1 MAELNT
7 YFTRGMI
14 QDSLESLQPEGS
26 YRFAFNAVT
35 QSKDRSNFG
44 LTNEEEIEQVA
55 SLGGTIVGKSY
66 IEERNK
72 TLLFVQ
78 NGGSQLWLFDHKT
91 NQIQFVCS
99 DTEFSCDW
107 GFSNCEFIYGEF
119 KKFNKCKE
127 LHVYWSSECT
137 YHVVNIDEMLNPTRK
152 AAVKTLDDV
161 CGHFDLFKPVC
172 GPHISAIPSKFNGST
187 LEAGSYAC
195 AIQLSD
201 TDGNTSNV
209 FDIGQFAVAES
220 EDNIGGQTSKSSI
233 KFHISSLDKRYNK
246 AIIYIIKTVK
256 GVTVIEKM
264 DSLSYSDKGITYE
277 YYGQKGEI
285 VHVSNLITRNKAYLR
300 GQDLLQKDGFLFF
313 YSLRNEK
320 NLNYQKYANQ
330 ISCEYVEWESSFE
343 QCSKYFYVS
352 LLRGETYA
360 IGIVWKFADGT
371 FTNVYHIPGG
381 VAGASILENRVSTA
395 ASSSGAQFDIGA
407 LVTTNQFTRHR
418 NPSELKDRANESDK
432 LEDSTN
438 TDVDNIDT
446 NRDNIVD
453 SGTCHDNLYECTTA
467 NTVLDQDIDD
477 VSNTMESNA
486 ELLAGMGIDD
496 PDPDVNTTS
505 NLKESALKLIE
516 DAVTNREYVRRQRPK
531 FSLEADPSSVS
542 IDNVEAAVLAED
554 RGDNWVDGDG
564 KSLTDEVPVEL
575 SSGPMEVYT
584 SNIDYPKDKD
594 CDGNF
599 FYPQGKIKHHKVPW
613 TSQLPH
619 FVSDTFGV
627 ENQYQPDNHPYSK
640 TRIRTIGL
648 RLSNIHRPTEDELP
662 KPLCPNSPFK
672 IVYVKRTDENKSI
685 FAKGWL
691 NGIFTGKCNGTTYA
705 FPRHGVNSFEHVDRM
720 ISTGVGGL
728 SRLGVQSDDPVY
740 NFHSPDT
747 DSDKS
752 GIPVNKIK
760 PELQLKGNGW
770 KYGLYAE
777 GKKPVNQWEGTRDDA
792 FGCRIGNN
800 LSQYTTVSGASGNLI
815 NLVGITEAPANTS
828 PTKVASM
835 TYPLMNRF
843 RESSIYLQ
851 AASRLPGDER
861 DQSFIGGV
869 VDHFAPTKC
878 NAPYAALVRDIPDQ
892 YGSIEGLRY
901 ADLGINATTKH
912 ANGLTTISG
921 ICGDTYVG
929 PYSKKRTSYIS
940 NKKGDLFN
948 VPAKPDSPCR
958 QRSWCDSPEDKIF
971 EYLGID
977 YYPTKIPK
985 SGDIYDPK
993 NYAGLHTVNGDAC
1006 GRAVTK
1012 RDAQAPMTSESDWY
1026 GPKTLSGVVHTIVEC
1041 EVNPYLRES
1050 GEGSQLVE
1058 GKVHYRNLKDL
1069 HLDAAAP
1076 VGQPHEGSWLGRFH
1090 SFVQQPSVKQLTKKA
1105 AIRTA
1110 LTLGGPAGALINL
1123 SSLEGVIGPAFAMM
1137 GWSMLSALWIL
1148 ATNTLFTDKRLNEM
1162 LRIGECKRDEEGGD
1176 LDAESIRGFEDNYT
1190 VYNRDHT
1197 RINDIYPYTA
1207 FPLPFNTCDCSEC
1220 LVWNTDVTMAD
1231 LSRRQIKDIKVGD
1244 EVISFDFSTQ
1254 EYVNKKVTT
1263 VWDRGEQEVY
1273 RIYLRPGT
1281 NYVDATLNHKWFA
1294 VNRWS
1299 DNRVEI
1305 ITTKDLIEAQDF
1317 QSNSR
1322 RAKYCLIYANNIPT
1336 VEEDFLTEEEGYLL
1350 GMYIAEGNH
1359 NHFNKPHWKHKFKI
1373 SQFKTETKNKIR
1385 EALEKT
1391 NFKWSENVRGFYLM
1405 DLDGLEE
1412 LFNDCGRGAENKKI
1426 PDEIFRLKKST
1437 LQSIYNGLIDGDGSR
1452 SKAHIDGHGYDI
1464 AEREVFYTA
1473 SKQLEYDVRYLSNL
1487 IGRPHSPSGASNRSG
1502 FGSKKPQYITGY
1514 SEKGYLNRG
1523 RAFIRKIEK
1532 LENKVSTFDIE
1543 IEDTKNFILSDTG
1556 VISHNCDK
1564 SNINNDIY
1572 YSNKQNPD
1580 SDIDAY
1586 KNVKINN
1593 YQNTPCHYGDLKRM
1607 IIVDNQVFTHLT
1619 DGLALVKLN
1628 PIQMQSDIVL
1638 QQSGDGQMLTEPQIM
1653 YEGVAEG
1660 FAGTEHPNA
1669 GILTPYGYFFVD
1681 NRASK
1686 LYRFS
1691 GSPEEISS
1699 YGMYNFFKN
1708 SMPFCNEKEC
1718 YDEKAAEG
1726 NHYSLGWDPR
1736 LNRLL
1741 ITKYDGDKCNSWT
1754 ISFEPRGEQSR
1765 YVSFHSYVPQDYFW
1779 DRENIYSYAGGKIY
1793 KHHKSGSY
1801 GKCYGEN
1808 VSFIVETSVPGGQA
1822 FKFKTFE
1829 LDTRAEKGFVK
1840 DLDKTFNKIAVYNST
1855 QGTGT
1860 RDVIALSDNPGKINN
1875 QYSRSEEDPSKIV
1888 LHKVRRRWKS
1898 NDVFDLVKDGCSEE
1912 SLLTKEC
1919 ECTPLESI
1927 NEEVFDCNVM
1937 KTQDYRGREME
1948 DDHIMFRFVY
1958 DEANDTR
1965 LYLKRLKIETY

>member
-78 NGGSQLWLFDHKT
+78 SEGSQLWLFDHKT

-209 FDIGQFAVAES
+209 FDISQFAVAES

-300 GQDLLQKDGFLFF
+300 GQDLLQKDGWLFF

-330 ISCEYVEWESSFE
+330 ISCKYVEWESSFE

-352 LLRGETYA
+352 LLRGEAYA
-360 IGIVWKFADGT
+360 IAIVFKFADGT
-371 FTNVYHIPGG
+371 FSNAYHIPGG

-395 ASSSGAQFDIGA
+395 ASSSGLQFDIGA

-516 DAVTNREYVRRQRPK
+516 DAVTNREYVRRQRPR
-531 FSLEADPSSVS
+531 FNLGADPSSVS

-564 KSLTDEVPVEL
+564 KPLTDEVPVEL

-594 CDGNF
+594 CDGEF

-648 RLSNIHRPTEDELP
+648 RLENIHIPTEDELP

-672 IVYVKRTDENKSI
+672 IVYVKRTDQNKSI

-691 NGIFTGKCNGTTYA
+691 NGIFTGECNGTTYA

-720 ISTGVGGL
+720 ISTGDGGL
-728 SRLGVQSDDPVY
+728 SRLGAQSDDPVY

-800 LSQYTTVSGASGNLI
+800 LSQYTTASGGLI
-815 NLVGITEAPANTS
+815 NLAGITEAPANTS

-912 ANGLTTISG
+912 ADGLTTISG

-948 VPAKPDSPCR
+948 VPAKPGSPCR
-958 QRSWCDSPEDKIF
+958 QRAWCDSPEDKIF

-993 NYAGLHTVNGDAC
+993 NYAGLHTINGNAC
-1006 GRAVTK
+1006 GGAVTK

-1123 SSLEGVIGPAFAMM
+1123 SSLEGIIGPAFAMM

-1207 FPLPFNTCDCSEC
+1207 FPLPFNTCDC
-1220 LVWNTDVTMAD
+1220 
-1231 LSRRQIKDIKVGD
+1231 
-1244 EVISFDFSTQ
+1244 
-1254 EYVNKKVTT
+1254 
-1263 VWDRGEQEVY
+1263 
-1273 RIYLRPGT
+1273 
-1281 NYVDATLNHKWFA
+1281 
-1294 VNRWS
+1294 
-1299 DNRVEI
+1299 
-1305 ITTKDLIEAQDF
+1305 
-1317 QSNSR
+1317 
-1322 RAKYCLIYANNIPT
+1322 
-1336 VEEDFLTEEEGYLL
+1336 
-1350 GMYIAEGNH
+1350 
-1359 NHFNKPHWKHKFKI
+1359 
-1373 SQFKTETKNKIR
+1373 
-1385 EALEKT
+1385 
-1391 NFKWSENVRGFYLM
+1391 
-1405 DLDGLEE
+1405 
-1412 LFNDCGRGAENKKI
+1412 ND
-1426 PDEIFRLKKST
+1426 
-1437 LQSIYNGLIDGDGSR
+1437 
-1452 SKAHIDGHGYDI
+1452 
-1464 AEREVFYTA
+1464 
-1473 SKQLEYDVRYLSNL
+1473 
-1487 IGRPHSPSGASNRSG
+1487 
-1502 FGSKKPQYITGY
+1502 
-1514 SEKGYLNRG
+1514 
-1523 RAFIRKIEK
+1523 
-1532 LENKVSTFDIE
+1532 
-1543 IEDTKNFILSDTG
+1543 
-1556 VISHNCDK
+1556 CDK

-1593 YQNTPCHYGDLKRM
+1593 YQNIPCHYGDLKRM